1 MSDSYSAMQ
10 WKSVWQG
17 RHNKRRCI
25 PRSKLAWDTQGAN
38 ARGVQGQPEPTAEA
52 A

>member
-1 MSDSYSAMQ
+1 MSDSYSAMK
-10 WKSVWQG
+10 WKSVWQE
-17 RHNKRRCI
+17 RHSKRCCI

-38 ARGVQGQPEPTAEA
+38 ARVHGQREPTAEA